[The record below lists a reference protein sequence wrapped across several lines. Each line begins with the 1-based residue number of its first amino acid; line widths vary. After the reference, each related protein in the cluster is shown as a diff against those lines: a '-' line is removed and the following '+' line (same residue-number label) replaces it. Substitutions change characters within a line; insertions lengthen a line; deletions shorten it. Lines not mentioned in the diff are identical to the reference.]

1 MTWSTRSTP
10 HRRLG
15 RVAVDAGAACPPQ
28 DGQHQGR
35 KLLARKRPRL
45 RPIYDSVIAKA
56 TGSTDNLW
64 EPLRLALR
72 ANDDALHHRLLRLRT
87 AAGLPEQ
94 ISALRVFDVIAWREG
109 NDLGF

>member
-1 MTWSTRSTP
+1 MRALRAPHKMGSTKAS
-10 HRRLG
+10 
-15 RVAVDAGAACPPQ
+15 
-28 DGQHQGR
+28 

-56 TGSTDNLW
+56 TGSKDNLW

-87 AAGLPEQ
+87 DAGLPEQ
-94 ISALRVFDVIAWREG
+94 ISGATRLRRHRVA
-109 NDLGF
+109 